1 MKKILPFL
9 SCLLL
14 CLPLYSQSNITEAE
28 ARRLMESYL
37 DDCMLDQH
45 PVLYEHYFDLD
56 AVQDEEG
63 IYLLDQPFYQYRILT
78 VRPPLVE
85 VLASYDDPAKWDR
98 IFTFQLKKEKDTL
111 LIVPQKL
118 NYWGGYNL
126 VPYQDERAI
135 ARPFTPSDLRL
146 FKARALAAHG
156 YKESEISNN
165 EEALLGDW
173 AVLVC
178 KDCQGVSH
186 RYISKYLDG
195 FRFEQ
200 DGRLG
205 EDGEWFTVDNR
216 LFIRF
221 PELGAYESFEAHF
234 LKDSTLWISQKS
246 GYGASFGLHLIP
258 ASKARAMP
266 KATIPQSLLPQSS
279 VLIQPVYHDLQC
291 ITPNRLIFELNGRAG
306 LMDTLGNIIVP
317 AVYDRLLDSKSPE
330 MILANKGDKT
340 EMFDFNGRPL
350 KTLDFRVDIAW
361 VGNQYFIRK
370 EGKIGTMD
378 SVGTIVIEPIY
389 DVIKPAGFTNYQVC
403 QDDRWGLI
411 DQQGQ
416 EILTVAYEGLEYR
429 TENLTIVKEGRR
441 HGVIDTNTGELIVPI
456 AYDRIKIR
464 GVPLILAYR
473 AEKAM
478 AFHLDGTR
486 LLDLEYD
493 GMEWLGWHY
502 VGVELDGKKGV
513 INGKGET
520 VLPIKYDNILWAD
533 TDLRGLF
540 KVVLDGEEV
549 VTDSTGTIFSE
560 PELEK
565 RRKVAQQLRAVALEE
580 WKEPGPRLN
589 PKRVGDHYALFDQN
603 GQMVIPP
610 VYDGYPLPV
619 FGNDLIMGKGGYM
632 GLIDQSGKTRL
643 PFLFTDIAE
652 CTSSGLLVVQYQDR
666 KGLIR
671 MHKKP
676 TK

>member
-1 MKKILPFL
+1 MKKVLPFL

-14 CLPLYSQSNITEAE
+14 SLPLYSQSNITEAE
-28 ARRLMESYL
+28 ARTLMESYL

-78 VRPPLVE
+78 VRPPWVE
-85 VLASYDDPAKWDR
+85 VLASFDDPDKWDR

-135 ARPFTPSDLRL
+135 ARPFTPSGLRL

-156 YKESEISNN
+156 YEESEISNN

-234 LKDSTLWISQKS
+234 LKDSTLWISQS
-246 GYGASFGLHLIP
+246 SDHGPSFGLHLIP
-258 ASKARAMP
+258 AGKARAMP
-266 KATIPQSLLPQSS
+266 KATIPQSLLPQAS
-279 VLIQPVYHDLQC
+279 VLIQPAYHDLQC

-306 LMDTLGNIIVP
+306 LMDTLGNVIVP
-317 AVYDRLLDSKSPE
+317 AAYDRISFADNTELLFASK
-330 MILANKGDKT
+330 GTKT
-340 EMFDFNGRPL
+340 EVFDLDGKAL
-350 KTLDFRVDIAW
+350 KTLDFV
-361 VGNQYFIRK
+361 VGQSQFYFQHLIYK
-370 EGKIGTMD
+370 NGKTGVID
-378 SVGTIVIEPIY
+378 SLGTIVIQPIY
-389 DVIKPAGFTNYQVC
+389 NDIKPAGFGNYLVC
-403 QDDRWGLI
+403 LNDQWGLV

-416 EILTVAYEGLEYR
+416 EILPVAYEGLKYR
-429 TENLTIVKEGRR
+429 TKNLTIVKKGR
-441 HGVIDTNTGELIVPI
+441 HYGVVDTEKSELIVPI
-456 AYDRIKIR
+456 AYDRIKLR

-473 AEKAM
+473 ADKAV
-478 AFHLDGTR
+478 AYRLDGTR
-486 LLDLEYD
+486 LLDMEYD
-493 GMEWLGWHY
+493 DMRWLGFNY
-502 VGVELDGKKGV
+502 IGVELDGKRGV
-513 INGKGET
+513 INSLGEI
-520 VLPIKYDNILWAD
+520 VLPIKYDNVLWAD

-549 VTDSTGTIFSE
+549 VTDSTGTIFPE

-565 RRKVAQQLRAVALEE
+565 RRKIAGQLREVALEE
-580 WKEPGPRLN
+580 WKAEEPELTTE
-589 PKRVGDHYALFDQN
+589 RVGETYALFDQE

-610 VYDGYPLPV
+610 VYEGYPMYTST
-619 FGNDLIMGKGGYM
+619 GHLIVEKRGFTGMV
-632 GLIDQSGKTRL
+632 DQSGKAIL
-643 PFLFTDIAE
+643 PFIFDEIYE
-652 CTSSGLLVVQYQDR
+652 YRSSGSFVVSYEGR
-666 KGLIR
+666 SGLIR
-671 MHKKP
+671 IPKKQP
-676 TK
+676 K